1 MANTIKTTILL
12 AALTGLIIFIGYYF
26 GGQQGM
32 IFAFIIAVVM
42 NFSSYWFSDKIVL
55 SIYRAKPVTREEAP
69 QLYRIVER
77 LTQKAGLPMPRI
89 YLLPHEAPNAFAT
102 GRNPKNAAVAVTQG
116 LLRLLSEEEL
126 EGVLAHE
133 LAHVKNRDILI
144 SSIAATL
151 AGAIMLLAYIARWG
165 ALLGGYGGSDDRE
178 GGIFGLLFMAILA
191 PIAAMLIQLA
201 ISRSREYQADA
212 TGAKFAGNPYGLA
225 NALQKLDYAAKR
237 IPMNASNNT
246 QHMLIVKPLSGH
258 SLASLFSTHPP
269 IKERIRRLTGHD
281 LY

>member
-1 MANTIKTTILL
+1 
-12 AALTGLIIFIGYYF
+12 
-26 GGQQGM
+26 
-32 IFAFIIAVVM
+32 
-42 NFSSYWFSDKIVL
+42 
-55 SIYRAKPVTREEAP
+55 
-69 QLYRIVER
+69 
-77 LTQKAGLPMPRI
+77 
-89 YLLPHEAPNAFAT
+89 
-102 GRNPKNAAVAVTQG
+102 
-116 LLRLLSEEEL
+116 
-126 EGVLAHE
+126 
-133 LAHVKNRDILI
+133 
-144 SSIAATL
+144 
-151 AGAIMLLAYIARWG
+151 MLLAYIARWG

-178 GGIFGLLFMAILA
+178 GGIFGMLFMAILA

-237 IPMNASNNT
+237 IPMNASGNT
-246 QHMLIVKPLSGH
+246 QHMFIVKPLSGQ